1 LVAREGKDGVLD
13 LLCRKMA
20 EQLPAACWEEI
31 VGSLGPN
38 LALLVVFLLVGTLL
52 RSEPIMTGG

>member
-1 LVAREGKDGVLD
+1 MDIFLSLSLVAREGKDGVLD
-13 LLCRKMA
+13 LFCRKMA

-38 LALLVVFLLVGTLL
+38 LALLVVFLL
-52 RSEPIMTGG
+52 S